1 MRKAVFLD
9 RDGVIN
15 HSTLS
20 EGFPR
25 PPKEIEDVFI
35 LDGVIE
41 AVDMLKLHN
50 FLPIVIT
57 NQPDVSRGLI
67 TRQKVEQINGY
78 IRSVTG
84 INHFFTC
91 YHDDSDLCGCRKPA
105 PGLILR
111 AIEELGLDISESFMV
126 GDRWRDIEAG
136 QAAGC
141 RTFFIDYSYPEKQ
154 PTKPFIK
161 VSSLIEAA
169 EVIIGGLNGA

>member
-15 HSTLS
+15 HSIVS
-20 EGFPR
+20 EGSPR

-35 LDGVIE
+35 LDGVIQ
-41 AVDMLKLHN
+41 AVNMLKLHD
-50 FLPIVIT
+50 FLPIVVT
-57 NQPDVSRGLI
+57 NQPDVSRGII
-67 TRQKVEQINGY
+67 TRQKVEQIHEY
-78 IRSVTG
+78 IGSVAG
-84 INHFFTC
+84 IDHFYAC

-111 AIEELGLDISESFMV
+111 ATEELGLDISESFMV
-126 GDRWRDIEAG
+126 GDRWRDIGAG

-154 PTKPFIK
+154 PRKPFIK

-169 EVIIGGLNGA
+169 EMIIGGHHGT